1 MTDSPLAARGRVYRR
16 CGCRDE
22 SRRQLG
28 ASCPRLNAEEG
39 HGSWAYAVDLPG
51 LEEDRKTRRRSGYRS
66 REDAQH
72 QLELALGA
80 ERTGVF
86 EDPKITVGAYLLEW
100 LALKEKTL
108 KASTYANYRAYVHN
122 DLLPAFGWMRLVD
135 LKDRHIEKWSTD
147 QRAAGRGQVTVYR
160 AGATLRSAL
169 GQAVRGKRLTYNPAR
184 RAITARPASPERLCW
199 TPLQAAAFLRHNA
212 RHYADQLGDLFE
224 VILGTGLRRGE
235 ALGLHWTDVHFMERK
250 MYVRWTLSAVN
261 NNELH
266 LGPPKTK
273 ASLNWVS
280 LNARAMDALRRQADH
295 QQSLLPPGAP
305 LEGLVF
311 AGVDGA
317 PLRPQHVLKELRR
330 RSAEIGLPRIG
341 VHDLRHTAATIM
353 ITSGVPMAVVSKT
366 LRHSTLATTINI
378 YGHLLKYAADEA
390 VHALADAL
398 ALAEADLES
407 GRPDRFGR
415 AA

>member
-1 MTDSPLAARGRVYRR
+1 MEGRRR
-16 CGCRDE
+16 
-22 SRRQLG
+22 
-28 ASCPRLNAEEG
+28 
-39 HGSWAYAVDLPG
+39 
-51 LEEDRKTRRRSGYRS
+51 TRRRSGYRS
-66 REDAQH
+66 EQDARH
-72 QLELALGA
+72 ALELVLAA

-108 KASTYANYRAYVHN
+108 RASTCANYRAYVHK
-122 DLLPAFGWMRLVD
+122 DLLPTFGRIRLVD
-135 LKDRHIEKWSTD
+135 LKARHIEQWSTD
-147 QRAAGRGQVTVYR
+147 QRAAGRGPVAVYR
-160 AGATLRSAL
+160 AGAILRSAL
-169 GQAVRGKRLTYNPAR
+169 GQAVRAKRLTYNPAR
-184 RAITARPASPERLCW
+184 RAIVPRPTAPERLCW

-212 RHYADQLGDLFE
+212 RAYADQLTDLFE
-224 VILGTGLRRGE
+224 VLLATGLRRGE
-235 ALGLHWTDVHFMERK
+235 ALGLHWADVHFMERK
-250 MYVRWTLSAVN
+250 LYVRWTLAAVD

-280 LNARAMDALRRQADH
+280 LNTRAMDALRRQADH
-295 QQSLLPPGAP
+295 QQSLLAPGAP
-305 LEGLVF
+305 LDGLVF
-311 AGVDGA
+311 ATVDGA
-317 PLRPQHVLKELRR
+317 PLRPQNVLKELRR

-378 YGHLLKYAADEA
+378 YGHLLKHAADEA

-398 ALAEADLES
+398 AHAEAHLDT
-407 GRPDRFGR
+407 GHPDRFGR

>member
-1 MTDSPLAARGRVYRR
+1 MDLPSP
-16 CGCRDE
+16 
-22 SRRQLG
+22 
-28 ASCPRLNAEEG
+28 EEG
-39 HGSWAYAVDLPG
+39 
-51 LEEDRKTRRRSGYRS
+51 RRTRRRSGYRS
-66 REDAQH
+66 EQDARH
-72 QLELALGA
+72 ALELVLAA
-80 ERTGVF
+80 ERIGVF

-108 KASTYANYRAYVHN
+108 KASTYANYHAYVHK
-122 DLLPAFGWMRLVD
+122 DLLPTFGRIRLVD
-135 LKDRHIEKWSTD
+135 LKALHIEKWSTD
-147 QRAAGRGQVTVYR
+147 QRAAGRGPVAVYR
-160 AGATLRSAL
+160 AGAVLRSAL

-250 MYVRWTLSAVN
+250 VYVRWTLSAVN

-295 QQSLLPPGAP
+295 QQALLPPGAP

-330 RSAEIGLPRIG
+330 RSAEIELPRIG

-378 YGHLLKYAADEA
+378 YGHLLKHAADEA

-398 ALAEADLES
+398 AHAEADLDS